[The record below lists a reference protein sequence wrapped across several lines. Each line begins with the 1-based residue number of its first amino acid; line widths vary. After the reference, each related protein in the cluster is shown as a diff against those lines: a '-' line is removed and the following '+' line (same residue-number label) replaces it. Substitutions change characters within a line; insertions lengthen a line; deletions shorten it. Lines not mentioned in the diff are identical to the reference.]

1 MRAAAPGP
9 GKARP
14 ADEIAR
20 GRYRGTGVTAM
31 SERTAQTA
39 QTAGNGALHS
49 FMDELP
55 TGQLKQELG
64 SFLGAL
70 AQRAIV
76 AGTEKV
82 GSATGRLTDYAEN
95 GGPTAKALKAAAP
108 DLAHGKPMRGL
119 AKAGFSSVMGM
130 VSKLGG
136 GGGGGGK
143 GGGKGLKVTNIVE
156 YIDVG
161 APLEL
166 TYNVWTQFQEFPKF
180 MKKVETVS
188 QEEEAKLNW
197 KAQIFL
203 SHRNWRSTITEQIP
217 DNRIVWKSE
226 GDKGHV
232 DGTVTFHA
240 IGQPELTRVL
250 VVLEYHPG
258 GVVESIGNLWRAQGR
273 RVRLELKHF
282 RRHVMTQV
290 ITNPD
295 DVEGWRGEIRDGE
308 VVSDGEGQG
317 REDGEQQGR
326 GEDKA
331 AARQG
336 QRDEDQDHY
345 EDQDHEED
353 RDRDEDQDYY
363 DEDRAEEDRDED
375 READQDYY
383 DEDRENE
390 NENEEDR
397 EPAGAR
403 RGDRDR
409 GDGGRSSRGR
419 KPVKAGSR

>member
-1 MRAAAPGP
+1 
-9 GKARP
+9 
-14 ADEIAR
+14 
-20 GRYRGTGVTAM
+20 M
-31 SERTAQTA
+31 SEQTA
-39 QTAGNGALHS
+39 QTTGNGALHS

-55 TGQLKQELG
+55 TDQLKQELG

-70 AQRAIV
+70 AHRAIKV
-76 AGTEKV
+76 GAEKV
-82 GSATGRLTDYAEN
+82 GSATEKLSDYAEN
-95 GGPTAKALKAAAP
+95 GGPTAKALKAGGP
-108 DLAHGKPMRGL
+108 DLARGKPLRGL
-119 AKAGFSSVMGM
+119 AKAAFGGVKGM
-130 VSKLGG
+130 IGKAL
-136 GGGGGGK
+136 GGGK

-161 APLEL
+161 APLDL

-197 KAQIFL
+197 KAQVFW
-203 SHRNWRSTITEQIP
+203 SHRSWRSTITEQIP

-240 IGQPELTRVL
+240 LGQPELTRIL

-258 GVVESIGNLWRAQGR
+258 GVVENIGNLWRAQGR

-308 VVSDGEGQG
+308 VVSDGEARDQEDGDLKG
-317 REDGEQQGR
+317 REDQTSAEEEG
-326 GEDKA
+326 
-331 AARQG
+331 
-336 QRDEDQDHY
+336 RDED
-345 EDQDHEED
+345 
-353 RDRDEDQDYY
+353 RDY
-363 DEDRAEEDRDED
+363 DEDRADEDRDEYEDEDEDEDRDED
-375 READQDYY
+375 RDYGDEDH
-383 DEDRENE
+383 DEDREPQE
-390 NENEEDR
+390 A
-397 EPAGAR
+397 P
-403 RGDRDR
+403 RGDRDGG
-409 GDGGRSSRGR
+409 GDGRSVRR
-419 KPVKAGSR
+419 QPVKAGSRSSRRHPVKAGAR

>member
-1 MRAAAPGP
+1 
-9 GKARP
+9 
-14 ADEIAR
+14 
-20 GRYRGTGVTAM
+20 M
-31 SERTAQTA
+31 SERTA

-55 TGQLKQELG
+55 TDRLKQELG
-64 SFLGAL
+64 SFLAAL

-82 GSATGRLTDYAEN
+82 GSATEKLADYAEN
-95 GGPTAKALKAAAP
+95 GGPTAKALKTAAP
-108 DLAHGKPMRGL
+108 DLARGKPLRGL

-130 VSKLGG
+130 VGKL
-136 GGGGGGK
+136 GGGGGK

-156 YIDVG
+156 QIDIG

-188 QEEEAKLNW
+188 QEEDAKLNW

-203 SHRNWRSTITEQIP
+203 SHRSWSSTITEQIP
-217 DNRIVWKSE
+217 DNRVVWKSE

-240 IGQPELTRVL
+240 LGHPEFTRMM

-258 GVVESIGNLWRAQGR
+258 GVVENVGNLWRAQGR

-282 RRHVMTQV
+282 RRHVMTQLL
-290 ITNPD
+290 TNPD
-295 DVEGWRGEIRDGE
+295 EIEGWRGEIRDGE
-308 VVSDGEGQG
+308 VVSDGEGKYEG
-317 REDGEQQGR
+317 DGERRGR
-326 GEDKA
+326 REHEAFAGEE
-331 AARQG
+331 G
-336 QRDEDQDHY
+336 RDEDRDYDEGRAY
-345 EDQDHEED
+345 EDYDENEEEAEEEEEPVREHD
-353 RDRDEDQDYY
+353 EAYDEDKDY
-363 DEDRAEEDRDED
+363 DEDRDDEEDRQT
-375 READQDYY
+375 R
-383 DEDRENE
+383 
-390 NENEEDR
+390 
-397 EPAGAR
+397 GAR
-403 RGDRDR
+403 RDDRDR
-409 GDGGRSSRGR
+409 GTDGRSSRGR